1 MFKSSSLYDIILTE
15 GDTGPFPLNTP
26 VNLSHAVE
34 SGLIIGNGFEDLK
47 REYAASKD
55 KKRFAIVFFGK
66 HKGHFD
72 ALRKQ
77 ANSAEE
83 AFIKDLIGGCS
94 IFDDDGEL
102 LRPPKGVRAKFV
114 SELWCLNHTKVWF
127 NVVVS
132 EKDKTTSGSR
142 RMTEIIRVSINNL
155 LYYSFICLT
164 TSFYLYI

>member
-1 MFKSSSLYDIILTE
+1 MKSSTMFKSSSLYDIILTE

-94 IFDDDGEL
+94 ILMMGSSCVPQKESVQSLFQNS
-102 LRPPKGVRAKFV
+102 GVSTTRR
-114 SELWCLNHTKVWF
+114 SGLMLWCLKRTKVI
-127 NVVVS
+127 
-132 EKDKTTSGSR
+132 T
-142 RMTEIIRVSINNL
+142 
-155 LYYSFICLT
+155 
-164 TSFYLYI
+164 